1 MDDIPEMPDEEPFP
15 EFEPALKR
23 MMVPISLTGFDVLLG
38 RSESEPKI

>member
-23 MMVPISLTGFDVLLG
+23 MMARMDKAVRDAGD
-38 RSESEPKI
+38 EQK